1 MKKLLTISLMVAISS
16 FLAFGQWQVLK
27 ETDMDIAPDDAF
39 FLDANTGWLIADHGF
54 VKKTVDG
61 GATWTTLREDDGG
74 SIYWHEIQFAD
85 ANVGYAAADDGYIFK
100 TTNGGTTW
108 DMIGDTANYTLDVCC
123 LSVVDTNTVYFS
135 CDDGLILKTVDG
147 GATFTA
153 PAAVLSTDDLDAGI
167 AFFDVNHGVVA
178 TDANIGDTWYT
189 TDGGVN
195 WTNVNLAALFPEYG
209 TSYRLYDVAI
219 GPGNTVV
226 IPGYHYTVYV
236 STDGG
241 QTYARSGDYNLDYTY
256 FNNAAVI
263 DANTFVV
270 GGSDGYAKMTTDGGA
285 NWTVLPNGSGQTI
298 GSIAFTDANTG
309 YLFQYNGQWMKTTD
323 GGASFSPLLDWPSVS
338 FWGLGLPEEGKIV
351 LSGGNAGGEL
361 TISTDDGA
369 TWSYPNNLATGTPE
383 SLYELEFIDA
393 NTGFIGGGSGT
404 LLKTTDGGGTW
415 TAIDNP
421 MAQQSNK
428 HINAMHIYD
437 ATNIYAGGSSGII
450 MKSTDGG
457 DTWVAMTNTS
467 TQTVYDIFQL
477 DASKVFAAAGS
488 GQIALSTD
496 GGANFELDYD
506 YGSMTM
512 RAVEFRNGVGIVPAS
527 GGSIFRTTEAEWDT
541 LFEIFTDPDGDDL
554 YDVEFIT
561 DSLVYVVGENGKIY
575 KSEDAGLT
583 WTAEVS
589 GTTEL
594 LDKCRFDGWSLWAI
608 GQGGTILKLEIN
620 IKPQDIVGDYY
631 IPKGDNV
638 QGFNTLAEAVAAL
651 NTHGATGPVTFL
663 LDADTLREESFTFT
677 ADLTAETDLVVKP
690 APGRNVV
697 LIVAPGDSK
706 GNGPQMIGF
715 NKGYVTFDGSNDG
728 SDSRNLIIT
737 NEEYADVP
745 LGLNTA
751 DADMIVLK
759 NLIIKNL
766 DNGVKNFKYG
776 AVTNDVAGIEGFTV
790 ENCQIGSAEFPVWR
804 DGVAVWGSSTSPTQG
819 IVLNNDIYAGARGI
833 ATYVVND
840 CVFSGNTIHMLPT
853 TSATTYN
860 YIHGIYL
867 TGASGPTIIH
877 GNTINCLE
885 AASVSGSYVVGIAFA
900 GNSEGAGE
908 IISVVNN
915 MINVGAADETYA
927 TYGIGFRSANNMGNI
942 QAYHNT
948 ILLNDNASTVASH
961 AVGNHTNGTGPVTL
975 DLKNN
980 IIINNH
986 SGNTGSSAIGLIPTG
1001 SDLTSD
1007 YNLLV
1012 SNQNFVN
1019 YRGTSYTDLAAW
1031 QATTQDVHSV
1041 SKIVEFVSATDLH
1054 LGSASIGDIELA
1066 GTPLATVTTD
1076 IDGDTRS
1083 AIAPYMG
1090 ADESDE
1096 LQVAIDRSAELL
1108 PQSFKLHQNYPN
1120 PFNPAT
1126 TIAFDLPEAAHVKL
1140 VVYNMMGQQVA
1151 MLKNEAMQPGYYRLN
1166 FDASRLA
1173 SGVYIYRIEANRF
1186 TALKKMT
1193 VMK

>member
-1 MKKLLTISLMVAISS
+1 MKKLFTIGVVITLSSLM
-16 FLAFGQWQVLK
+16 AFAQWQVVK
-27 ETDMDIAPDDAF
+27 QGSADIIPDIVF
-39 FLDANTGWLIADHGF
+39 FLDANTGWIVEDAGH
-54 VKKTVDG
+54 VQQTTNG
-61 GATWTTLREDDGG
+61 GVSWTTLRTDDEGESWNDIEFYDANIGYACAQKGFIYKTTDGG
-74 SIYWHEIQFAD
+74 
-85 ANVGYAAADDGYIFK
+85 
-100 TTNGGTTW
+100 TNWTQ
-108 DMIGDTANYTLDVCC
+108 IGDTANHVLDVVG
-123 LSVVDTNTVYFS
+123 LAIVDANTVYFA
-135 CDDGLILKTVDG
+135 CDDGIVLKTTDG
-147 GATFTA
+147 GDSYTATAT
-153 PAAVLSTDDLDAGI
+153 PLTTDDLNGGI
-167 AFFDVNHGVVA
+167 AFLDADKGVVA
-178 TDANIGDTWYT
+178 SGANVGDTWYT
-189 TDGGVN
+189 TDGGAS
-195 WTNVNLAALFPEYG
+195 WTNVNVASLFPMG
-209 TSYRLYDVAI
+209 TISKRLYDVAA
-219 GPGNTVV
+219 GPNNTIIVV
-226 IPGYHYTVYV
+226 GYHCTIFL

-241 QTYARSGDYNLDYTY
+241 QSYQLTGDISYGYDYAKI
-256 FNNAAVI
+256 AEIV
-263 DANTFVV
+263 DANTFFVARSTGDIV
-270 GGSDGYAKMTTDGGA
+270 KSTDGG
-285 NWTVLPNGSGQTI
+285 NSWDTLYTGTGQTI
-298 GSIAFTDANTG
+298 ADMAFPDASTG
-309 YLFQYNGQWMKTTD
+309 YSFAAYGQWMKTSD
-323 GGASFSPLLDWPSVS
+323 GGTSWYPLQEWPSLS
-338 FWGLGLPEEGKIV
+338 FWGLAFPEEDKIV
-351 LSGGNAGGEL
+351 LTAWGGGEL
-361 TISTDDGA
+361 SVSTDNGFS
-369 TWSYPNNLATGTPE
+369 WSYPVNYATGT
-383 SLYELEFIDA
+383 SMNLYECEFLDA
-393 NTGFIGGGSGT
+393 NVGFIGGGSGF
-404 LLKTTDGGGTW
+404 LAKTSDGGATW
-415 TAIDNP
+415 TTVDNP

-428 HINAMHIYD
+428 HINAIHIYD
-437 ATNIYAGGSSGII
+437 ADNIYAGGSSGII

-457 DTWVAMTNTS
+457 DTWVEMTNTS

-477 DASKVFAAAGS
+477 DANKVFAACGS
-488 GQIALSTD
+488 GQIALSTN
-496 GGANFELDYD
+496 GGASFELDYD

-541 LFEIFTDPDGDDL
+541 LFEVFTDPDGDDL

-561 DSLVYVVGENGKIY
+561 DNLVYVVGENGKIY
-575 KSEDAGLT
+575 KSEDAGLS
-583 WTAEVS
+583 WSAEIS

-594 LDKCRFDGWSLWAI
+594 LDRCRFDGWSLWAT
-608 GQGGTILKLEIN
+608 GQGGIVLKLEIN
-620 IKPQDIVGDYY
+620 EKPQELAGDYY
-631 IPKGDNV
+631 IPKGSNA
-638 QGFNTLAEAVAAL
+638 QGFSTLAEAVLAL
-651 NTHGATGPVTFL
+651 NTYGAVGPVTFL

-690 APGRNVV
+690 APSRNVV
-697 LIVAPGDSK
+697 LIVAPGASR

-715 NKGYVTFDGSNDG
+715 DKGYVTFDGSNDG

-804 DGVAVWGSSTSPTQG
+804 DGVAIWGSSTSPTQG
-819 IVLNNDIYAGARGI
+819 IVLNNEIYAGARGI

-853 TSATTYN
+853 TSATTYS
-860 YIHGIYL
+860 YVHGIYL

-900 GNSEGAGE
+900 GNSEGEGE

-975 DLKNN
+975 ELKNN

-1019 YRGTSYTDLAAW
+1019 YQGTNYADLAAW
-1031 QATTQDVHSV
+1031 QATSQDVHSV
-1041 SKIVEFVSATDLH
+1041 SKIVEFVSATNLH
-1054 LGSASIGDIELA
+1054 LAGTSIGDIDLA
-1066 GTPLATVTTD
+1066 GIPLATVTAD

-1083 AIAPYMG
+1083 TIAPYMG
-1090 ADESDE
+1090 ADEAYKPLSSVE
-1096 LQVAIDRSAELL
+1096 QSEEAL

-1120 PFNPAT
+1120 PFNPMT
-1126 TIAFDLPEAAHVKL
+1126 TIAFDLPEAAHVRL
-1140 VVYNMMGQQVA
+1140 VVYNIVGQQV
-1151 MLKNEAMQPGYYRLN
+1151 MTLKDEVMQPGYYHLN

-1173 SGVYIYRIEANRF
+1173 SGVYIYRIEANQF
-1186 TALKKMT
+1186 SALRKMT
-1193 VMK
+1193 VIK